1 MVQEGWLDES
11 RLIQGLQARN
21 PIILEALITQYSH
34 ELFYFI
40 RLILEGVG
48 SIQDAEECVNDLFV
62 AVWQDIDSFDPARG
76 SLRTWLTMRAKYI
89 ALDRRRHLMRRNPSG
104 SLVVSQLA
112 EQATAQEHSRAGEL
126 RQDDAMLSPRS
137 DSSIDSLLE
146 QRERRAEIHR
156 ALERLPEL
164 DRLLVYLRY
173 FQLATIEEIAA
184 RTGLSK
190 HAVDTRLWRV
200 RKALRE
206 ALQEHL
212 HDTPVKATRRI

>member
-1 MVQEGWLDES
+1 MVQDGWLDES
-11 RLIQGLQARN
+11 QLIQGLQARDDG
-21 PIILEALITQYSH
+21 ILERLIAQYSH

-62 AVWQDIDSFDPARG
+62 AVWQDFGSFDPARG
-76 SLRTWLTMRAKYI
+76 ALRTWLTMRAKYI

-112 EQATAQEHSRAGEL
+112 EQAAAQERVGAEEL
-126 RQDDAMLSPRS
+126 RQQESVLHQRPDP
-137 DSSIDSLLE
+137 SIESLLE
-146 QRERRAEIHR
+146 QREQRAEVHR
-156 ALERLPEL
+156 ALERLPEV

-200 RKALRE
+200 RKSLRE
-206 ALQEHL
+206 ALQEQVY
-212 HDTPVKATRRI
+212 DTPVKATRRV

>member
-1 MVQEGWLDES
+1 MVQDGWLDEH
-11 RLIQGLQARN
+11 RLIQGLRARN
-21 PIILEALITQYSH
+21 QRILETLIAQYSH

-40 RLILEGVG
+40 RLVLEGVG

-62 AVWQDIDSFDPARG
+62 TVWQDFDSFDQARG

-104 SLVVSQLA
+104 SLVMSQLTDQSA
-112 EQATAQEHSRAGEL
+112 SQDLPGFDDLNTERASMNQ
-126 RQDDAMLSPRS
+126 R
-137 DSSIDSLLE
+137 IDTSLDTLLE
-146 QRERRAEIHR
+146 ERERRDEVRR
-156 ALERLPEL
+156 ALERLPDL

-173 FQLATIEEIAA
+173 FQLASFDEIAL

-200 RKALRE
+200 RKSLRE
-206 ALQEHL
+206 VLREQVHG
-212 HDTPVKATRRI
+212 TRLKTTK

>member
-1 MVQEGWLDES
+1 MVQDGWLDES
-11 RLIQGLQARN
+11 RLVQGLRAHDAC
-21 PIILEALITQYSH
+21 ILESLIAQYSH
-34 ELFYFI
+34 ELFYFT

-48 SIQDAEECVNDLFV
+48 SVQDAEECVSDLFL
-62 AVWQDIDSFDPARG
+62 AVWQDFGSFDPARG

-89 ALDRRRHLMRRNPSG
+89 ALDRRRHLLRRNPSG

-112 EQATAQEHSRAGEL
+112 ERAAAQESAGIDEL
-126 RQDDAMLSPRS
+126 RLH
-137 DSSIDSLLE
+137 DSMIHADPGVESLLE
-146 QRERRAEIHR
+146 QREQQAEVHR
-156 ALERLPEL
+156 ALERLPEI

-200 RKALRE
+200 RKGLRD
-206 ALQEHL
+206 ALQEYV
-212 HDTPVKATRRI
+212 HDTPVKATKRV

>member
-11 RLIQGLQARN
+11 RLIQGLQSRN
-21 PIILEALITQYSH
+21 PIILEALIAQYSH

-48 SIQDAEECVNDLFV
+48 SVQDAEECVNDLFV
-62 AVWQDIDSFDPARG
+62 AVWQDFASFDPARG

-104 SLVVSQLA
+104 TLVVSQLT
-112 EQATAQEHSRAGEL
+112 EQTAPQERVGTDDL
-126 RQDDAMLSPRS
+126 RQESALLNQRPDPSVEA
-137 DSSIDSLLE
+137 LLE
-146 QRERRAEIHR
+146 QREQRAEVHR
-156 ALERLPEL
+156 ALERLPEV

-200 RKALRE
+200 RKVLRE
-206 ALQEHL
+206 ALQEQV
-212 HDTPVKATRRI
+212 HDTPVKATKRI

>member
-1 MVQEGWLDES
+1 MVQDGWLDES
-11 RLIQGLQARN
+11 RLIQGLQAREDG
-21 PIILEALITQYSH
+21 ILESLIAQYSH

-62 AVWQDIDSFDPARG
+62 AVWQDFDSFDPTRG

-89 ALDRRRHLMRRNPSG
+89 ALDRRRHLLRRNPSG

-112 EQATAQEHSRAGEL
+112 EQAAAQERTGADEL
-126 RQDDAMLSPRS
+126 RQYEPVLRQRPDP
-137 DSSIDSLLE
+137 SIESLLE
-146 QRERRAEIHR
+146 QREQRAEIHR
-156 ALERLPEL
+156 ALERLPEV

-200 RKALRE
+200 RKGLRE
-206 ALQEHL
+206 ALQEQVY
-212 HDTPVKATRRI
+212 DTPVKTTKRV